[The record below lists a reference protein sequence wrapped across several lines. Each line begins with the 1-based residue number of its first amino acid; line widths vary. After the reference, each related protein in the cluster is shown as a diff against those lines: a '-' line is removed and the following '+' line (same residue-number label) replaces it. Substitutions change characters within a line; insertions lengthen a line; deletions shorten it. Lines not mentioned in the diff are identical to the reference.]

1 MSTDKVQGALR
12 VMEALSAVDDELLE
26 RSKRATVRRKP
37 DWAKSGDL
45 RRFVQRYGGLCA
57 ACLCLLVLGA
67 AYYGL
72 TQIRMGSASE
82 RKDSN
87 SIGNM
92 SGGAAAQEAAE
103 PEPAFDV
110 GENIADEFQM
120 VENEGAG
127 DGAQAAMFDEVPQ
140 WLDIDALAAQ
150 QEKSGQ
156 EADRLMEEDRLDNLV
171 VGELQSPAET
181 EQEMKK
187 MFESFWLPD
196 GYRQAEDSG
205 NGSPETETSR
215 LFHWMD
221 GTYALWLRLTE
232 TDLSADL
239 RYESEPPVY
248 TVQEEWIDLIP
259 EAGADG
265 YVQFALLYEDGLLAE
280 YRGALTREEIQAL
293 LRSVAE

>member
-1 MSTDKVQGALR
+1 MSMDKVQGALR

-45 RRFVQRYGGLCA
+45 RRFAQRYGGLCA
-57 ACLCLLVLGA
+57 ACLCLLVLGT

-82 RKDSN
+82 RKDSS
-87 SIGNM
+87 SIDNM
-92 SGGAAAQEAAE
+92 SGEAAAQEAKE

-127 DGAQAAMFDEVPQ
+127 DGALEAMFDETPQ

-156 EADRLMEEDRLDNLV
+156 EADRLMDEVRPI
-171 VGELQSPAET
+171 GEAQPAET
-181 EQEMKK
+181 EQEMKQ
-187 MFESFWLPD
+187 MSQSFWLPD

-205 NGSPETETSR
+205 SGSPETETSR
-215 LFHWMD
+215 LFHWTD

-293 LRSVAE
+293 LRSVTE